1 MLKLFGSVLTSFNVY
16 SDFGGGGSERLA
28 CGLLPIP
35 HLLPPCPLS
44 SLCSFRCAF
53 LSKMYPLERKATLAV
68 VDAS

>member
-35 HLLPPCPLS
+35 HLPPPCPLS